1 MKKPQA
7 SFILPQGL
15 TFVFFLCQQP
25 FIKQRREGA
34 FFSGVLHSVKMHQI
48 IVLGLLLPPAF
59 SLKKAQCTSL
69 EIKPQGW
76 NTLIKVELCWR
87 RFATT
92 VLLCWGI
99 GEGSEA
105 ATVQSLNGFYGNWS
119 PTPRAKVVSPYSCL
133 SQHHGPKNTHCA
145 KNSLSNYLRSQQELY
160 FENNTDVMASSHT
173 TLLVLCKTL
182 KIKERWHAS

>member
-1 MKKPQA
+1 MLAPY
-7 SFILPQGL
+7 S
-15 TFVFFLCQQP
+15 
-25 FIKQRREGA
+25 KQRSVTVLLNLKRPLKRPSRETEKEEKRLYEEATSFFHPSPGTNFCFLSLPAA
-34 FFSGVLHSVKMHQI
+34 FHKAKKGG
-48 IVLGLLLPPAF
+48 GLLFWCFAFSENASNNRLRPSPPAS

-119 PTPRAKVVSPYSCL
+119 QL
-133 SQHHGPKNTHCA
+133 
-145 KNSLSNYLRSQQELY
+145 
-160 FENNTDVMASSHT
+160 
-173 TLLVLCKTL
+173 
-182 KIKERWHAS
+182 

>member
-15 TFVFFLCQQP
+15 TFVFFLCHQP

-133 SQHHGPKNTHCA
+133 SQYQGPKNTRF
-145 KNSLSNYLRSQQELY
+145 L
-160 FENNTDVMASSHT
+160 
-173 TLLVLCKTL
+173 
-182 KIKERWHAS
+182 II

>member
-15 TFVFFLCQQP
+15 TFVFFLCHQP

-87 RFATT
+87 RFATLFYY
-92 VLLCWGI
+92 V
-99 GEGSEA
+99 GE
-105 ATVQSLNGFYGNWS
+105 
-119 PTPRAKVVSPYSCL
+119 
-133 SQHHGPKNTHCA
+133 
-145 KNSLSNYLRSQQELY
+145 
-160 FENNTDVMASSHT
+160 
-173 TLLVLCKTL
+173 
-182 KIKERWHAS
+182 